1 MRKLGLAIVIAGT
14 LGAIAGATAQT
25 YPARPITMIVPF
37 AAGGPNDT
45 IGRISADASV
55 RARLADIGQVIF
67 PRDRQTP
74 RPLPPFTRPISRN
87 GGRSSRRP
95 TSRANDFRFLRSR
108 IASVSS
114 RLRPQ
119 RASSTR
125 YGGRRAG
132 TTPISDGREL
142 GTVFQLRVPGRAAA
156 FRGCVQHVPERD
168 EVGAPRGSWPGSAES
183 PVISPDQKWRI
194 VPSRR

>member
-1 MRKLGLAIVIAGT
+1 MRRLGLTIVLPAVR
-14 LGAIAGATAQT
+14 GAVTGANAQT

-45 IGRISADASV
+45 IGRILADASV

-95 TSRANDFRFLRSR
+95 TSRAN
-108 IASVSS
+108 
-114 RLRPQ
+114 
-119 RASSTR
+119 
-125 YGGRRAG
+125 
-132 TTPISDGREL
+132 
-142 GTVFQLRVPGRAAA
+142 
-156 FRGCVQHVPERD
+156 
-168 EVGAPRGSWPGSAES
+168 
-183 PVISPDQKWRI
+183 
-194 VPSRR
+194 